1 MLALSTTLSMITP
14 ALALQEPSL
23 PSEGAS
29 VFVDDV
35 RVSAGDP
42 ATAKIHVTHD
52 GIGVQTGKIKLDIP
66 AATTGIKTADPLT
79 ASHDVMSV
87 KAGDTLKTTGV
98 GYLIWRSP
106 DEYFTET
113 DINLTVPNVSATTK
127 IGLEVEQISGRAQG
141 ANANTRIPLDK
152 VNAVSGSFIV
162 QYPVTV
168 KIADDSEKP
177 KGAAIKVKTTDY
189 NNNNKATFD
198 KDGQTET
205 DVYNGGK
212 GGTFYVDSGAGQ
224 QNAPVLEFAVPE
236 NYYAEVTVG
245 NTKKNTV
252 ATSNFTLSEITAN
265 TDVSVKLIAGKVPA
279 DTISTANITYK
290 YGTYDLGRDTKQFNK
305 KGTENAV
312 APKDFTAEGYT
323 VYQYKL
329 NDNAAANIG
338 AAGTV
343 DVDLTKDTNTVVFYY
358 KRNDNSTVL
367 PGPNGT
373 MPDADD
379 IIVKP
384 TDSNT
389 TLTPDGNGA
398 VTFPEG
404 GTGGTV
410 SDKNGNSMVVPGG
423 TKVDKNGDIHLPGTT
438 DVVKPGDPNPVP
450 VGWYQVTYMNGETK
464 LFTQLGKTGSDVNA
478 LDWPSSV
485 KKPAGKAFD
494 GWNTLNS
501 GAGDKYGVNDAI
513 SGAKTLYAQWT
524 EDYGQNKITITFY
537 PNLKENETADDVA
550 TQVIGNSVDT
560 TFVANLNP
568 SKTFTKE
575 GWTLAGWNTQKDG
588 AGSITYAVKGQIKRS
603 KDDGDLNLYAQW
615 IKTGDNSIT
624 VPGKDGIPG
633 NTDDATANGSA
644 TQKPERKDDGTINV
658 PNGGSVTEGD
668 KEYPMPNGGTLKP
681 NGDIIIK
688 QPDNNGSIVVKP
700 DGTTEVLKPNGD
712 KDDTKTAFTV
722 TYHSGEANVAD
733 KIVTAIGSAKVVSG
747 EALFSYTD
755 HKFAYWTKNTDDII
769 AVDTS
774 LTENTEL
781 TAHWYKVGNNG
792 EITVKPNPDEDKE
805 IVVKPGTDGKKPEP
819 GKDGTI
825 DIPGGGEIE
834 VKPAPDGGNGTIT
847 LPDGGKV
854 NPDGTIVV
862 PGGNGGNNETLD
874 PSKPNTW
881 PEGWFTVKY
890 LPNDSAATGT
900 MGEQLVKNS
909 GTIMSCAFTNTGKT
923 FVMWNTDV
931 KGTGTAYTTTA
942 PKNTI
947 TAPTDGTKSI
957 TLYAIWSIDNTNVP
971 DSDGSITVPGK
982 DGVLGGDP
990 CDDVTI
996 TPNGKGDKPSWKED
1010 KSGVIVPDGGSVKYP
1025 DGSAITPPN
1034 GSIVKPDGTIVLPD
1048 GKTIDPVD
1056 PAKPDDKPINKPIE
1070 GYVKITYLP
1079 NQYGS
1084 GTMPVQLV
1092 KKSESNTL
1100 RPVTFIA
1107 GAGKTFSGWNTD
1119 ANGHG
1124 TAYAANA
1131 TIQANTLTED
1141 LTLYAQWV
1149 DAGAANTAKV
1159 IFHANNGTD
1168 TKDEQE
1174 IGSASAEIMGQLK
1187 KNKFTLTNWTF
1198 KGWTTQQDGN
1208 GTFYKDEAV
1217 ITLVKDARQNLYAQW
1232 IKVDTDGTITVPGS
1246 DKKPDTKDDVIVKP
1260 NPNPGAGED
1269 GKPGVDKDGNIT
1281 IPGGGTVVTPDK
1293 EITLPGG
1300 GTLKQPDGTIVVP
1313 DKDGNGTITIDPTK
1327 PDVPEGMFTV
1337 TYKSGVAGQ
1346 KDIVVYARTAVKVAQ
1361 NTFTYEGHVFGYWTN
1376 ANSIKVKVGTDLTAT
1391 TVLTANWYEKNDKG
1405 EITIPGN
1412 PDGST
1417 VIKPDPT
1424 DPTNPDKQP
1433 KVDED
1438 GNVKVPEGGEVE
1450 KKPNGGTITLPEGGV
1465 VITPSGEI
1473 KVPDKNGNIVDPS
1486 NPGTLPTDYFQ
1497 IVYNANG
1504 GKGEME
1510 KQTGKTITVKA
1521 NSFTHDTLTFAGWN
1535 TKQNG
1540 SGKGY
1545 APNTAATVVDANAQT
1560 KTLTLYAI
1568 WVKKGDNGAITV
1580 PGKDGSIDPDTGK
1593 DNVTVKPNP
1602 DKPEEKPIQKPD
1614 GSIEIPGGGSGVIET
1629 PDKEPIV
1636 VPGGSVIKPDGTIEV
1651 PKPDGSD
1658 GKDNI
1663 DPSKPDQLP
1672 AGYFAVTYQSG
1683 KEPAEKDVMQI
1694 AKNGDKAL
1702 SGAIFTAPAGKE
1714 FVNWKVQDADQSYN
1728 ANESMNLTKN
1738 ITLVAKWHNQGSG
1751 TTTYSAVVKYYNGKD
1766 TTPIKDE
1773 FTSDSDPMQR
1783 TLKNVFASEETNGWK
1798 LLGYNG
1804 NDGKFYQP
1812 TQSVSLK
1819 NHDVL
1824 ELYAVWSKDGGN
1836 GTIVVPG
1843 PDGKPN
1849 TKDDITIKPNPDKL
1863 DEKPAVDGK
1872 GDVKVP
1878 DGGQITI
1885 PGKDNGEDTTVT
1897 VKPSATVKPDGTIVL
1912 PEGGTITVP
1921 GKDGKD
1927 TVITG
1932 PGNFNPDKITD
1943 PKFDP
1948 DNKPYKPGNGTV
1960 VLPGPDKKNGTD
1972 DDVIVTP
1979 TPPDKSVIDD
1989 KGQVTL
1995 PDGGKVNFP
2004 QQPAGNGAEVTVPNG
2019 TVITPDGVI
2028 KIPEGGTGSVTYP
2041 DGTKINPLP
2050 SGTEIKPDG
2059 SIKLPDG
2066 ENGGATIT
2074 KPDGST
2080 IVVPGGTEIDKDGNI
2095 TIPDGGNGSIKN
2107 PDGSEKDNIPGGAT
2121 IDKDGRYRYLVS
2133 LKSTTGVALKAPN
2146 GYETTIW
2153 VKKGV
2158 KDVVVA
2164 PVIDNYTLTGE
2175 SKFEV
2180 TGGQK
2185 VNDSYTITFTYK
2197 KSVAGGSIGGG
2208 GGGGGSVTS
2217 YVITASAGNGGT
2229 ISPNGN
2235 VSVVRGSDKVFT
2247 ITAKDGYRISNVIV
2261 DGESVGAVSTYTFRN
2276 VTTKHTIAASF
2287 IKVSEIPIIGPD
2299 DTGVDKWLRT
2309 DKHNSYI
2316 TGYGNGLFGPE
2327 NSVTRAQIAQ
2337 IFYRLLKDQNV
2348 TATVN
2353 FSDVK
2358 PDAWYA
2364 EAVNALGSLGIISGV
2379 GKGKF
2384 DPDRAITRAEF
2395 CAVAARFAKV
2405 NSSTDCPFDDVNTRD
2420 WYYQAVATAASY
2432 GWVTGVSDGS
2442 FHPNNVISRAQAAT
2456 IINRML
2462 GAAAD
2467 RDFVDS
2473 HVSNPYKDVSPSYWA
2488 YYQIIEA
2495 SIPHNHSYNAENV
2508 EIWNGLK

>member
-1 MLALSTTLSMITP
+1 MLALSTTLSMTTP

-23 PSEGAS
+23 PSGGAS

-42 ATAKIHVTHD
+42 ATAKIHVKHD
-52 GIGVQTGKIKLDIP
+52 NIGVQTGTIKFDIP
-66 AATTGIKTADPLT
+66 AATTGIANGTQLT
-79 ASHDVMSV
+79 ASHNSMTVSLAN
-87 KAGDTLKTTGV
+87 KLKTTGV
-98 GYLIWRSP
+98 GNLGWRSP
-106 DEYFTET
+106 TGYLTET

-127 IGLEVEQISGRAQG
+127 IGLEVTQISGRAQG
-141 ANANTRIPLDK
+141 ADSNTKISLDK

-177 KGAAIKVKTTDY
+177 NGAAIKVKTTNY
-189 NNNNKATFD
+189 NNNNKDTFD

-205 DVYNGGK
+205 DVYNGGN

-252 ATSNFTLSEITAN
+252 ATSSFTLSEITAN

-290 YGTYDLGRDTKQFNK
+290 YGKYDLGTDTKQFDK
-305 KGTENAV
+305 KGTANSV

-329 NDNAAANIG
+329 NENAEANID
-338 AAGTV
+338 ATGTV
-343 DVDLTKDTNTVVFYY
+343 NVDLTKDTNTVVFYY

-367 PGPNGT
+367 PGPDNT
-373 MPDADD
+373 MPGDDD

-389 TLTPDGNGA
+389 TLTPDGDGA
-398 VTFPEG
+398 VTFPES

-423 TKVDKNGDIHLPGTT
+423 TKVDKAGNIYLPGST
-438 DVVKPGDPNPVP
+438 DPVKPGEPNTVP
-450 VGWYQVTYMNGETK
+450 AGWYQVTYKYENTK
-464 LFTQLGKTGSDVNA
+464 LFIQLGKENKTVEA

-485 KKPAGKAFD
+485 EKPAGKAFD
-494 GWNTLNS
+494 GWNTMNS
-501 GAGDKYGVNDAI
+501 GVGGESFSVKDPI
-513 SGAKTLYAQWT
+513 SGPKTLYAQWT
-524 EDYGQNKITITFY
+524 EDYVNKLTITFY

-568 SKTFTKE
+568 NKTFTKD
-575 GWTLAGWNTQKDG
+575 GWTLAGWNEQQN
-588 AGSITYAVKGQIKRS
+588 GSGTTYKVNGQITRTLADS
-603 KDDGDLNLYAQW
+603 DLSLYAMW

-644 TQKPERKDDGTINV
+644 TQKPTRKDDGSIDV
-658 PNGGSVTEGD
+658 PNGGSVTTEGG

-688 QPDNNGSIVVKP
+688 QPDPDKNGSIVVKP
-700 DGTTEVLKPNGD
+700 DGSTEVLKPNGD
-712 KDDTKTAFTV
+712 KDDTKNAFKV
-722 TYHSGEANVAD
+722 TYKSGEAGKAD
-733 KIVTAIGSAKVVSG
+733 KIVPAVDSTKVVSG
-747 EALFSYTD
+747 DQLFTYD
-755 HKFAYWTKNTDDII
+755 GHKFAYWTKQNGAAVENVAVNTVLQ
-769 AVDTS
+769 AA
-774 LTENTEL
+774 TEL
-781 TAHWYKVGNNG
+781 TAHWYTVGDNG
-792 EITVKPNPDEDKE
+792 EIIVKPNPDENKE
-805 IVVKPGTDGKKPEP
+805 IVV
-819 GKDGTI
+819 
-825 DIPGGGEIE
+825 
-834 VKPAPDGGNGTIT
+834 
-847 LPDGGKV
+847 
-854 NPDGTIVV
+854 
-862 PGGNGGNNETLD
+862 
-874 PSKPNTW
+874 
-881 PEGWFTVKY
+881 
-890 LPNDSAATGT
+890 
-900 MGEQLVKNS
+900 
-909 GTIMSCAFTNTGKT
+909 
-923 FVMWNTDV
+923 
-931 KGTGTAYTTTA
+931 
-942 PKNTI
+942 
-947 TAPTDGTKSI
+947 
-957 TLYAIWSIDNTNVP
+957 
-971 DSDGSITVPGK
+971 
-982 DGVLGGDP
+982 
-990 CDDVTI
+990 
-996 TPNGKGDKPSWKED
+996 
-1010 KSGVIVPDGGSVKYP
+1010 
-1025 DGSAITPPN
+1025 
-1034 GSIVKPDGTIVLPD
+1034 
-1048 GKTIDPVD
+1048 
-1056 PAKPDDKPINKPIE
+1056 
-1070 GYVKITYLP
+1070 
-1079 NQYGS
+1079 
-1084 GTMPVQLV
+1084 
-1092 KKSESNTL
+1092 
-1100 RPVTFIA
+1100 
-1107 GAGKTFSGWNTD
+1107 
-1119 ANGHG
+1119 
-1124 TAYAANA
+1124 
-1131 TIQANTLTED
+1131 
-1141 LTLYAQWV
+1141 
-1149 DAGAANTAKV
+1149 
-1159 IFHANNGTD
+1159 
-1168 TKDEQE
+1168 
-1174 IGSASAEIMGQLK
+1174 
-1187 KNKFTLTNWTF
+1187 
-1198 KGWTTQQDGN
+1198 
-1208 GTFYKDEAV
+1208 
-1217 ITLVKDARQNLYAQW
+1217 
-1232 IKVDTDGTITVPGS
+1232 
-1246 DKKPDTKDDVIVKP
+1246 
-1260 NPNPGAGED
+1260 
-1269 GKPGVDKDGNIT
+1269 
-1281 IPGGGTVVTPDK
+1281 
-1293 EITLPGG
+1293 
-1300 GTLKQPDGTIVVP
+1300 
-1313 DKDGNGTITIDPTK
+1313 
-1327 PDVPEGMFTV
+1327 
-1337 TYKSGVAGQ
+1337 
-1346 KDIVVYARTAVKVAQ
+1346 
-1361 NTFTYEGHVFGYWTN
+1361 
-1376 ANSIKVKVGTDLTAT
+1376 
-1391 TVLTANWYEKNDKG
+1391 
-1405 EITIPGN
+1405 
-1412 PDGST
+1412 
-1417 VIKPDPT
+1417 KPDPT
-1424 DPTNPDKQP
+1424 DPTNPDKKP

-1438 GNVKVPEGGEVE
+1438 GNVVVPPGGEVE
-1450 KKPNGGTITLPEGGV
+1450 KKPDGGTITLPDGGV
-1465 VITPSGEI
+1465 VTPGGDI

-1486 NPGTLPTDYFQ
+1486 NPGTLPTGYFQ

-1521 NSFTHDTLTFAGWN
+1521 NGFKHDTLTFAGWN
-1535 TKQNG
+1535 TKKNG

-1545 APNTAATVVDANAQT
+1545 APNTEATAADADVDAKT

-1568 WVKKGDNGAITV
+1568 WVKKDDNGAITV

-1658 GKDNI
+1658 GKDTI

-1738 ITLVAKWHNQGSG
+1738 ITLVAKWRNQGSG

-1773 FTSDSDPMQR
+1773 FTSDSNPMQR
-1783 TLKNVFASEETNGWK
+1783 TLKNVFTSEETNGWK

-1812 TQSVSLK
+1812 IQSVSLK
-1819 NHDVL
+1819 NHDIL

-1849 TKDDITIKPNPDKL
+1849 TTDDITIKPNPDKP

-1897 VKPSATVKPDGTIVL
+1897 VKPSAIVKPDGTIEL

-1927 TVITG
+1927 DTVITG
-1932 PGNFNPDKITD
+1932 PGNFDPDKITD

-1948 DNKPYKPGNGTV
+1948 DKPYKPGNGTV
-1960 VLPGPDKKNGTD
+1960 VLPGPDKKNGTA

-1979 TPPDKSVIDD
+1979 KAPDNSVIDD

-2019 TVITPDGVI
+2019 TVITPDGII
-2028 KIPEGGTGSVTYP
+2028 KIPEGEKGSIKYP
-2041 DGTKINPLP
+2041 DGTKIDPLP
-2050 SGTEIKPDG
+2050 GGTEIKPDG

-2095 TIPDGGNGSIKN
+2095 TIPDNGSGTIKPK
-2107 PDGSEKDNIPGGAT
+2107 PDGSETDTVPGGAT

-2153 VKKGV
+2153 VAKGQ
-2158 KDVVVA
+2158 KDLVVA

-2185 VNDSYTITFTYK
+2185 VNGSYTITFTYK
-2197 KSVAGGSIGGG
+2197 SVAGGGSSGGG

-2276 VTTKHTIAASF
+2276 VTAKHTIAASF
-2287 IKVSEIPIIGPD
+2287 IKVAEIPGIGPG

-2309 DKHNSYI
+2309 DEHNSYI

-2405 NSSTDCPFDDVNTRD
+2405 NSSADCPFDDVNTRD

-2432 GWVTGVSDGS
+2432 GWVTGMSDGS

>member
-312 APKDFTAEGYT
+312 APKDFKTEGYT

-329 NDNAAANIG
+329 NENAVADIDAT
-338 AAGTV
+338 GTV
-343 DVDLTKDTNTVVFYY
+343 NVDLNKDTNTVVFYY

-367 PGPNGT
+367 PGPDNT
-373 MPDADD
+373 MPGDDD

-384 TDSNT
+384 A
-389 TLTPDGNGA
+389 DGNADALVPDTDGA
-398 VTFPEG
+398 VTFPTDG
-404 GTGGTV
+404 KGGTV
-410 SDKNGNSMVVPGG
+410 SDKKGNSMVVPGG

-513 SGAKTLYAQWT
+513 SGANTLYAQWT

-575 GWTLAGWNTQKDG
+575 GWTLAGWNEQKDG
-588 AGSITYAVKGQIKRS
+588 SGTTYKVNGQITRTLAAGGLS
-603 KDDGDLNLYAQW
+603 LYAMW
-615 IKTGDNSIT
+615 TKTGDNSIT

-644 TQKPERKDDGTINV
+644 TQKPERKDDGTIDV
-658 PNGGSVTEGD
+658 PNGGSVTEGG

-688 QPDNNGSIVVKP
+688 QPNNNGSIVVKP
-700 DGTTEVLKPNGD
+700 DGSTEVLKPGGD

-755 HKFAYWTKNTDDII
+755 HKFAYWTKNTNEIT
-769 AVDTS
+769 AVDTL

-792 EITVKPNPDEDKE
+792 EITVKPNPDKDKE
-805 IVVKPGTDGKKPEP
+805 TVVKPGTDGTGPDVDDKGDVIVPP
-819 GKDGTI
+819 
-825 DIPGGGEIE
+825 GGEIE
-834 VKPAPDGGNGTIT
+834 VKPVPGGGNGTIT

-854 NPDGTIVV
+854 NPDGNIEV
-862 PGGNGGNNETLD
+862 PDGNGGGNTKLD
-874 PSKPNTW
+874 PSNPASW

-890 LPNDSAATGT
+890 LPNDQAATGT

-923 FVMWNTDV
+923 FVMWNNDA

-957 TLYAIWSIDNTNVP
+957 TLYAIWSIDNTKVP

-982 DGVLGGDP
+982 DGVLGGNP

-996 TPNGKGDKPSWKED
+996 TPNGKGEKPSWKED

-1056 PAKPDDKPINKPIE
+1056 PAKPDNKPIDKPIE

-1092 KKSESNTL
+1092 KKSEPNTL

-1131 TIQANTLTED
+1131 TIQANTLTKD
-1141 LTLYAQWV
+1141 LELYAQWV
-1149 DAGAANTAKV
+1149 DAGAANTATV
-1159 IFHANNGTD
+1159 IFHANNGTND
-1168 TKDEQE
+1168 KTEQT
-1174 IGSASAEIMGQLK
+1174 IGSASADIKDMLK
-1187 KNKFTLTNWTF
+1187 ANTFTLTGWTF
-1198 KGWTTQQDGN
+1198 KGWTTQQDGS

-1217 ITLVKDARQNLYAQW
+1217 ITLVKNATQDLYAQW

-1246 DKKPDTKDDVIVKP
+1246 DKNPGTKDDVTVKP

-1269 GKPGVDKDGNIT
+1269 GKPGVDDKGNIK
-1281 IPGGGTVVTPDK
+1281 IPDGGTVVTPDK
-1293 EITLPGG
+1293 EITLPDG

-1313 DKDGNGTITIDPTK
+1313 DKDGNDTITIDPTK

-1376 ANSIKVKVGTDLTAT
+1376 ADSNKVKVGTDLTTT

-1417 VIKPDPT
+1417 VIKP

-1450 KKPNGGTITLPEGGV
+1450 KKPNGGTITLPDGGV

-1473 KVPDKNGNIVDPS
+1473 KVPNKDGELVEPVDPVK
-1486 NPGTLPTDYFQ
+1486 PDKLPEGYFQ
-1497 IVYNANG
+1497 IVYDANG

-1521 NSFTHDTLTFAGWN
+1521 NGFTHDTLTFAGWN

-1540 SGKGY
+1540 TGKGY
-1545 APNTAATVVDANAQT
+1545 ALNTPVTAADADAKT

-1568 WVKKGDNGAITV
+1568 WVKKGDNG
-1580 PGKDGSIDPDTGK
+1580 S
-1593 DNVTVKPNP
+1593 
-1602 DKPEEKPIQKPD
+1602 
-1614 GSIEIPGGGSGVIET
+1614 S
-1629 PDKEPIV
+1629 
-1636 VPGGSVIKPDGTIEV
+1636 
-1651 PKPDGSD
+1651 
-1658 GKDNI
+1658 
-1663 DPSKPDQLP
+1663 
-1672 AGYFAVTYQSG
+1672 
-1683 KEPAEKDVMQI
+1683 
-1694 AKNGDKAL
+1694 
-1702 SGAIFTAPAGKE
+1702 
-1714 FVNWKVQDADQSYN
+1714 
-1728 ANESMNLTKN
+1728 
-1738 ITLVAKWHNQGSG
+1738 
-1751 TTTYSAVVKYYNGKD
+1751 
-1766 TTPIKDE
+1766 
-1773 FTSDSDPMQR
+1773 
-1783 TLKNVFASEETNGWK
+1783 
-1798 LLGYNG
+1798 
-1804 NDGKFYQP
+1804 
-1812 TQSVSLK
+1812 
-1819 NHDVL
+1819 
-1824 ELYAVWSKDGGN
+1824 
-1836 GTIVVPG
+1836 
-1843 PDGKPN
+1843 
-1849 TKDDITIKPNPDKL
+1849 
-1863 DEKPAVDGK
+1863 
-1872 GDVKVP
+1872 
-1878 DGGQITI
+1878 
-1885 PGKDNGEDTTVT
+1885 
-1897 VKPSATVKPDGTIVL
+1897 
-1912 PEGGTITVP
+1912 
-1921 GKDGKD
+1921 
-1927 TVITG
+1927 
-1932 PGNFNPDKITD
+1932 
-1943 PKFDP
+1943 
-1948 DNKPYKPGNGTV
+1948 
-1960 VLPGPDKKNGTD
+1960 
-1972 DDVIVTP
+1972 
-1979 TPPDKSVIDD
+1979 
-1989 KGQVTL
+1989 
-1995 PDGGKVNFP
+1995 
-2004 QQPAGNGAEVTVPNG
+2004 
-2019 TVITPDGVI
+2019 
-2028 KIPEGGTGSVTYP
+2028 
-2041 DGTKINPLP
+2041 
-2050 SGTEIKPDG
+2050 
-2059 SIKLPDG
+2059 
-2066 ENGGATIT
+2066 
-2074 KPDGST
+2074 
-2080 IVVPGGTEIDKDGNI
+2080 
-2095 TIPDGGNGSIKN
+2095 
-2107 PDGSEKDNIPGGAT
+2107 
-2121 IDKDGRYRYLVS
+2121 
-2133 LKSTTGVALKAPN
+2133 
-2146 GYETTIW
+2146 
-2153 VKKGV
+2153 
-2158 KDVVVA
+2158 
-2164 PVIDNYTLTGE
+2164 
-2175 SKFEV
+2175 
-2180 TGGQK
+2180 
-2185 VNDSYTITFTYK
+2185 
-2197 KSVAGGSIGGG
+2197 GGG

-2287 IKVSEIPIIGPD
+2287 IKVSEIPGIGPG

-2309 DKHNSYI
+2309 DEHNSYI

>member
-1 MLALSTTLSMITP
+1 MHTGTGLY
-14 ALALQEPSL
+14 SL
-23 PSEGAS
+23 YS
-29 VFVDDV
+29 
-35 RVSAGDP
+35 
-42 ATAKIHVTHD
+42 
-52 GIGVQTGKIKLDIP
+52 
-66 AATTGIKTADPLT
+66 IKTAE
-79 ASHDVMSV
+79 VNV
-87 KAGDTLKTTGV
+87 QLK
-98 GYLIWRSP
+98 
-106 DEYFTET
+106 
-113 DINLTVPNVSATTK
+113 VPKVTATTPINITPEK
-127 IGLEVEQISGRAQG
+127 ISANDGTSPKNKTIS
-141 ANANTRIPLDK
+141 NDK
-152 VNAVSGSFIV
+152 VAVTTGSFIV

-168 KIADDSEKP
+168 NLDPDSRNVD
-177 KGAAIKVKTTDY
+177 GASIKVNTTDY
-189 NNNNKATFD
+189 NGKATFD
-198 KDGQTET
+198 KNGLTQT
-205 DVYNGGK
+205 DVSNGGI
-212 GGTFYVDSGAGQ
+212 FYVDSGAGQ
-224 QNAPVLEFAVPE
+224 QNAPVLNFTIPKD
-236 NYYAEVTVG
+236 YYAEVTVNG
-245 NTKKNTV
+245 VAKNTV
-252 ATSNFTLSEITAN
+252 GTAAFTLSEITATTN
-265 TDVSVKLIAGKVPA
+265 VSVKLIKGSIPS
-279 DTISTANITYK
+279 DTISTANITYQYGK
-290 YGTYDLGRDTKQFNK
+290 YAL
-305 KGTENAV
+305 GTETKKFDKDGNEKSV
-312 APKDFTAEGYT
+312 APKDFTEDGYT

-329 NDNAAANIG
+329 NDGAETAIDANG
-338 AAGTV
+338 KV
-343 DVDLTKDTNTVVFYY
+343 YVNLTQDTNKVVFLY

-379 IIVKP
+379 VIVKP

-389 TLTPDGNGA
+389 TLTPDGSGA

-438 DVVKPGDPNPVP
+438 DVVKPGDPNSVP
-450 VGWYQVTYMNGETK
+450 AGWYQVTYKYENTK
-464 LFTQLGKTGSDVNA
+464 LFIQLGKENKTVEA

-485 KKPAGKAFD
+485 EKPAGKAFD
-494 GWNTLNS
+494 GWNTMNS
-501 GAGDKYGVNDAI
+501 GVGGERFSVKDTI
-513 SGAKTLYAQWT
+513 SGPKTLYAQWT
-524 EDYGQNKITITFY
+524 EDYGSNKLTITFY
-537 PNLKENETADDVA
+537 PNLKEKETADDVA

-568 SKTFTKE
+568 NKTFTKD
-575 GWTLAGWNTQKDG
+575 GWTLAGWNEQQN
-588 AGSITYAVKGQIKRS
+588 GSGTTYKVNGQITRTLA
-603 KDDGDLNLYAQW
+603 DRDLSLYAMW

-644 TQKPERKDDGTINV
+644 TQKPTRKDDGSIDV
-658 PNGGSVTEGD
+658 PNGGSVTTEGG

-722 TYHSGEANVAD
+722 TYHSGKANVAD

-747 EALFSYTD
+747 EDLFSYKD
-755 HKFAYWTKNTDDII
+755 HTFAYWTN
-769 AVDTS
+769 A
-774 LTENTEL
+774 
-781 TAHWYKVGNNG
+781 
-792 EITVKPNPDEDKE
+792 
-805 IVVKPGTDGKKPEP
+805 
-819 GKDGTI
+819 
-825 DIPGGGEIE
+825 
-834 VKPAPDGGNGTIT
+834 
-847 LPDGGKV
+847 
-854 NPDGTIVV
+854 
-862 PGGNGGNNETLD
+862 
-874 PSKPNTW
+874 
-881 PEGWFTVKY
+881 
-890 LPNDSAATGT
+890 
-900 MGEQLVKNS
+900 
-909 GTIMSCAFTNTGKT
+909 
-923 FVMWNTDV
+923 
-931 KGTGTAYTTTA
+931 
-942 PKNTI
+942 
-947 TAPTDGTKSI
+947 
-957 TLYAIWSIDNTNVP
+957 
-971 DSDGSITVPGK
+971 DSD
-982 DGVLGGDP
+982 
-990 CDDVTI
+990 
-996 TPNGKGDKPSWKED
+996 
-1010 KSGVIVPDGGSVKYP
+1010 
-1025 DGSAITPPN
+1025 
-1034 GSIVKPDGTIVLPD
+1034 
-1048 GKTIDPVD
+1048 
-1056 PAKPDDKPINKPIE
+1056 
-1070 GYVKITYLP
+1070 
-1079 NQYGS
+1079 
-1084 GTMPVQLV
+1084 
-1092 KKSESNTL
+1092 
-1100 RPVTFIA
+1100 R
-1107 GAGKTFSGWNTD
+1107 
-1119 ANGHG
+1119 
-1124 TAYAANA
+1124 
-1131 TIQANTLTED
+1131 
-1141 LTLYAQWV
+1141 
-1149 DAGAANTAKV
+1149 
-1159 IFHANNGTD
+1159 
-1168 TKDEQE
+1168 
-1174 IGSASAEIMGQLK
+1174 
-1187 KNKFTLTNWTF
+1187 
-1198 KGWTTQQDGN
+1198 
-1208 GTFYKDEAV
+1208 
-1217 ITLVKDARQNLYAQW
+1217 
-1232 IKVDTDGTITVPGS
+1232 
-1246 DKKPDTKDDVIVKP
+1246 
-1260 NPNPGAGED
+1260 
-1269 GKPGVDKDGNIT
+1269 
-1281 IPGGGTVVTPDK
+1281 
-1293 EITLPGG
+1293 
-1300 GTLKQPDGTIVVP
+1300 
-1313 DKDGNGTITIDPTK
+1313 
-1327 PDVPEGMFTV
+1327 
-1337 TYKSGVAGQ
+1337 
-1346 KDIVVYARTAVKVAQ
+1346 
-1361 NTFTYEGHVFGYWTN
+1361 
-1376 ANSIKVKVGTDLTAT
+1376 VKVGTDLTAT

-1473 KVPDKNGNIVDPS
+1473 KVPNKDGETVDPS
-1486 NPGTLPTDYFQ
+1486 NPGNLPAGYFQ

-1521 NSFTHDTLTFAGWN
+1521 NGFTHDTLTFAGWN
-1535 TKQNG
+1535 AEKNG

-1545 APNTAATVVDANAQT
+1545 APETAVTADEANAQT

-1658 GKDNI
+1658 GKDTI
-1663 DPSKPDQLP
+1663 DPSNPDQQLP
-1672 AGYFAVTYQSG
+1672 DGYFIVIYKSG
-1683 KEPAEKDVMQI
+1683 KDADANAEADFKQI

-1728 ANESMNLTKN
+1728 ANEPMNLTKN
-1738 ITLVAKWHNQGSG
+1738 ITLVAKWRNQGSG

-1783 TLKNVFASEETNGWK
+1783 TLKNAFASEEKNGWK

-1824 ELYAVWSKDGGN
+1824 ELYAVWSKDDGN

-1843 PDGKPN
+1843 PDGKPG
-1849 TKDDITIKPNPDKL
+1849 TTDDITIKPNPDKP

-1927 TVITG
+1927 DTVITG

-1948 DNKPYKPGNGTV
+1948 DKPYKPGNGTV

-1979 TPPDKSVIDD
+1979 TAPDKSEIDD

-2004 QQPAGNGAEVTVPNG
+2004 KPPAGNGAEVTVPNG

-2050 SGTEIKPDG
+2050 GGTEIKPDG

-2066 ENGGATIT
+2066 ENGGTTIT

-2095 TIPDGGNGSIKN
+2095 TIPDNGSGTIKPK
-2107 PDGSEKDNIPGGAT
+2107 PDGSETDTVPGGAT

-2153 VKKGV
+2153 VAKGQ
-2158 KDVVVA
+2158 KDLVVA

-2197 KSVAGGSIGGG
+2197 SVAGGGSSG

-2287 IKVSEIPIIGPD
+2287 IKVSEIPGIGPG

-2309 DKHNSYI
+2309 DEHNSYI

>member
-1 MLALSTTLSMITP
+1 MKSTITGAMTFPTAPVYKTLMTSGQGTIP
-14 ALALQEPSL
+14 VVQGQGSQISL
-23 PSEGAS
+23 
-29 VFVDDV
+29 
-35 RVSAGDP
+35 
-42 ATAKIHVTHD
+42 
-52 GIGVQTGKIKLDIP
+52 
-66 AATTGIKTADPLT
+66 
-79 ASHDVMSV
+79 
-87 KAGDTLKTTGV
+87 TLK
-98 GYLIWRSP
+98 
-106 DEYFTET
+106 
-113 DINLTVPNVSATTK
+113 VPAVSATTK
-127 IGLEVEQISGRAQG
+127 IGFTPGKFSAKDKDGSTHTDISPIDCV
-141 ANANTRIPLDK
+141 T
-152 VNAVSGSFIV
+152 GSYIV
-162 QYPVTV
+162 QYLVTV
-168 KIADDSEKP
+168 ELDPNSRNVD
-177 KGAAIKVKTTDY
+177 GASIKVNTTAY
-189 NNNNKATFD
+189 NGKDTFD
-198 KDGQTET
+198 KNGLTQT
-205 DVYNGGK
+205 DVSN

-224 QNAPVLEFAVPE
+224 QNAPVLNFTIPKD
-236 NYYAEVTVG
+236 YYAEVTVNG
-245 NTKKNTV
+245 VATNTV
-252 ATSNFTLSEITAN
+252 GTAAFTLSEITAD
-265 TDVSVKLIAGKVPA
+265 TTVSVKLIKGSIPS
-279 DTISTANITYK
+279 DTISTANITYQYGK
-290 YGTYDLGRDTKQFNK
+290 YVL
-305 KGTENAV
+305 GTETKKFDKDGTEKSV
-312 APKDFTAEGYT
+312 APKDFTADGYT

-329 NDNAAANIG
+329 NDSAETAINANG
-338 AAGTV
+338 KV
-343 DVDLTKDTNTVVFYY
+343 DVDLTKGTNNVVFLY

-389 TLTPDGNGA
+389 TLTPAEDGS
-398 VTFPEG
+398 VTFPTDG
-404 GTGGTV
+404 KGGTV
-410 SDKNGNSMVVPGG
+410 SDKKGNSMVVPGG
-423 TKVDKNGDIHLPGTT
+423 TKVDKNGDIHLPGSTNT
-438 DVVKPGDPNPVP
+438 VKPGQPDTVP
-450 VGWYQVTYMNGETK
+450 ADWYQVTYMNGETK
-464 LFTQLGKTGSDVNA
+464 LFTQLGKTGSNVNA

-494 GWNTLNS
+494 GWNTMNS
-501 GAGDKYGVNDAI
+501 GAGNKVGVNDAI
-513 SGAKTLYAQWT
+513 SGANTLYAQWT
-524 EDYGQNKITITFY
+524 EDYGSNKITITFY

-568 SKTFTKE
+568 SKTFTKD
-575 GWTLAGWNTQKDG
+575 GWTLVGWNEQKDG
-588 AGSITYAVKGQIKRS
+588 SGITYKVNGQITRTLAAGNLS
-603 KDDGDLNLYAQW
+603 LYAMW
-615 IKTGDNSIT
+615 TKTGDNSIT

-644 TQKPERKDDGTINV
+644 TQKPERKDDGTIDV
-658 PNGGSVTEGD
+658 PNGGSVTEGG

-781 TAHWYKVGNNG
+781 TAHWYTVGDNG
-792 EITVKPNPDEDKE
+792 EIIVKPNPDENKE
-805 IVVKPGTDGKKPEP
+805 IVVKPGTDGNGPDVDDKGDVIVPP
-819 GKDGTI
+819 
-825 DIPGGGEIE
+825 GGEIE
-834 VKPAPDGGNGTIT
+834 VKPAPGGGNGTIT

-854 NPDGTIVV
+854 NPDGKIEV
-862 PGGNGGNNETLD
+862 PDGNGGGNTKLD
-874 PSKPNTW
+874 PSNPASW
-881 PEGWFTVKY
+881 PAGWFTVKY
-890 LPNDSAATGT
+890 LANDKDAQGT
-900 MGEQLVKNS
+900 MGEQLVKDT

-957 TLYAIWSIDNTNVP
+957 TLYAIWSIDNTKVP

-996 TPNGKGDKPSWKED
+996 TPNGKGEKPSWKDD

-1056 PAKPDDKPINKPIE
+1056 PTKPDDKPINKPIE

-1198 KGWTTQQDGN
+1198 KGWTTQQDGS

-1217 ITLVKDARQNLYAQW
+1217 ITLVKDATQDLYAQW

-1246 DKKPDTKDDVIVKP
+1246 DKNPGTKDDVTVKP

-1269 GKPGVDKDGNIT
+1269 GKPGVDDKGNIK
-1281 IPGGGTVVTPDK
+1281 IPDGGTVVTPDK

-1313 DKDGNGTITIDPTK
+1313 DKGGNGTITIDPTK
-1327 PDVPEGMFTV
+1327 PNVPEGMFTV
-1337 TYKSGVAGQ
+1337 TYKSGAAGQ
-1346 KDIVVYARTAVKVAQ
+1346 KESVVYALTGETVKVAQ

-1376 ANSIKVKVGTDLTAT
+1376 ADSNKVKVGTDLTAT

-1521 NSFTHDTLTFAGWN
+1521 NGFTHDTLSFAGWN

-1545 APNTAATVVDANAQT
+1545 APNTAVTAAEADANT

-1593 DNVTVKPNP
+1593 DNVTVRPNP

-1658 GKDNI
+1658 GKDTI

-1714 FVNWKVQDADQSYN
+1714 FVNWKVQGADQSYN
-1728 ANESMNLTKN
+1728 ANEPMNLTKN
-1738 ITLVAKWHNQGSG
+1738 ITLVAKWRNQGSG
-1751 TTTYSAVVKYYNGKD
+1751 TTTYSAVVKYYNGKN

-1773 FTSDSDPMQR
+1773 FTSDSNPMQR
-1783 TLKNVFASEETNGWK
+1783 SLKNVFASEEKNGWK
-1798 LLGYNG
+1798 LLGYND
-1804 NDGKFYQP
+1804 NDGKFYGP
-1812 TQSVSLK
+1812 TQSVSLE
-1819 NHDVL
+1819 NHEILD
-1824 ELYAVWSKDGGN
+1824 LYAVWSKDDGN

-1885 PGKDNGEDTTVT
+1885 PGKDNGEDTIVT

-1927 TVITG
+1927 DTVITG
-1932 PGNFNPDKITD
+1932 PGNFDPDKITD

-1948 DNKPYKPGNGTV
+1948 DKPYKPGNGTV

-1979 TPPDKSVIDD
+1979 KAPDKSEIDD

-2004 QQPAGNGAEVTVPNG
+2004 KPPAGNGAEVTVPNG

-2050 SGTEIKPDG
+2050 GGTEIKPDG

-2066 ENGGATIT
+2066 ENGGTTIT

-2095 TIPDGGNGSIKN
+2095 TIPDNGSGTIKPK
-2107 PDGSEKDNIPGGAT
+2107 PDGSETDTVPGGAT

-2153 VKKGV
+2153 LKKGET
-2158 KDVVVA
+2158 DVVEA
-2164 PVIDNYTLTGE
+2164 PVIDNYTLSGE
-2175 SKFEV
+2175 SRFEV

-2185 VNDSYTITFTYK
+2185 VNGSYTITFTYK
-2197 KSVAGGSIGGG
+2197 SVAGGGSSGGG

-2276 VTTKHTIAASF
+2276 VTAKHTIAASF
-2287 IKVSEIPIIGPD
+2287 IKVAEIPGIGPG

-2309 DKHNSYI
+2309 DEHNSYI

-2432 GWVTGVSDGS
+2432 GWVTGMSDGS

>member
-1 MLALSTTLSMITP
+1 MKRRRIVSWMLALSTTLSMITP
-14 ALALQEPSL
+14 ALALQGPTL
-23 PSEGAS
+23 PQKGAS

-35 RVSAGDP
+35 RVSAGDS
-42 ATAKIHVTHD
+42 ATAKIHVKHD

-66 AATTGIKTADPLT
+66 AATTNITTADQLI
-79 ASHDVMSV
+79 ASHDNMSV

-106 DEYFTET
+106 DKYFTET
-113 DINLTVPNVSATTK
+113 DINLTVPHVSATTK

-168 KIADDSEKP
+168 KIADDSAKVND
-177 KGAAIKVKTTDY
+177 ASIKVNTTAYGDK
-189 NNNNKATFD
+189 NTFD
-198 KDGQTET
+198 KNSKKQT
-205 DVYNGGK
+205 DVSNGGI
-212 GGTFYVDSGAGQ
+212 FYVDSGAGQ
-224 QNAPVLEFAVPE
+224 QNAPVLNFTVPE
-236 NYYAEVTVG
+236 DYYAEVTVNG
-245 NTKKNTV
+245 KTDTV
-252 ATSNFTLSEITAN
+252 ATAALTLSAITAN
-265 TDVSVKLIAGKVPA
+265 TTVSVKLIKGKVPSSS
-279 DTISTANITYK
+279 ISTANVTYM
-290 YGTYDLGRDTKQFNK
+290 YGTNQLGTDK
-305 KGTENAV
+305 KEFDKDGTEKSV
-312 APKDFTAEGYT
+312 TPKDFSAEGYS
-323 VYQYKL
+323 VYAYKL
-329 NDNAAANIG
+329 NDGDEQNITADGSVQVELKNA
-338 AAGTV
+338 
-343 DVDLTKDTNTVVFYY
+343 TNKVVFLY

-389 TLTPDGNGA
+389 TLTPDDDGA
-398 VTFPEG
+398 VKFPEN

-423 TKVDKNGDIHLPGTT
+423 TKVDKNGDIHLPGST
-438 DVVKPGDPNPVP
+438 DTVKPGQPGTVP
-450 VGWYQVTYMNGETK
+450 ADWYQVTYKNGETK

-501 GAGDKYGVNDAI
+501 GAGDKYGVDDAI
-513 SGAKTLYAQWT
+513 SGANTLYAQWT
-524 EDYGQNKITITFY
+524 EDYGSNKLTITFY

-568 SKTFTKE
+568 SKTFTKD
-575 GWTLAGWNTQKDG
+575 GWTLVGWNEQQN
-588 AGSITYAVKGQIKRS
+588 GSGTTYKVNGQITRTLAAGNL
-603 KDDGDLNLYAQW
+603 DLYAMW
-615 IKTGDNSIT
+615 TKTGDNSIT

-644 TQKPERKDDGTINV
+644 TQQPTRKDDGTIDV
-658 PNGGSVTEGD
+658 PNGGSVTEGG

-700 DGTTEVLKPNGD
+700 DGSTEVLKPDGG

-747 EALFSYTD
+747 EDLFSYKD
-755 HKFAYWTKNTDDII
+755 HTFAYWTN
-769 AVDTS
+769 A
-774 LTENTEL
+774 
-781 TAHWYKVGNNG
+781 
-792 EITVKPNPDEDKE
+792 
-805 IVVKPGTDGKKPEP
+805 
-819 GKDGTI
+819 
-825 DIPGGGEIE
+825 
-834 VKPAPDGGNGTIT
+834 
-847 LPDGGKV
+847 
-854 NPDGTIVV
+854 
-862 PGGNGGNNETLD
+862 
-874 PSKPNTW
+874 
-881 PEGWFTVKY
+881 
-890 LPNDSAATGT
+890 
-900 MGEQLVKNS
+900 
-909 GTIMSCAFTNTGKT
+909 
-923 FVMWNTDV
+923 
-931 KGTGTAYTTTA
+931 
-942 PKNTI
+942 
-947 TAPTDGTKSI
+947 
-957 TLYAIWSIDNTNVP
+957 
-971 DSDGSITVPGK
+971 DSD
-982 DGVLGGDP
+982 
-990 CDDVTI
+990 
-996 TPNGKGDKPSWKED
+996 
-1010 KSGVIVPDGGSVKYP
+1010 
-1025 DGSAITPPN
+1025 
-1034 GSIVKPDGTIVLPD
+1034 
-1048 GKTIDPVD
+1048 
-1056 PAKPDDKPINKPIE
+1056 
-1070 GYVKITYLP
+1070 
-1079 NQYGS
+1079 
-1084 GTMPVQLV
+1084 
-1092 KKSESNTL
+1092 
-1100 RPVTFIA
+1100 R
-1107 GAGKTFSGWNTD
+1107 
-1119 ANGHG
+1119 
-1124 TAYAANA
+1124 
-1131 TIQANTLTED
+1131 
-1141 LTLYAQWV
+1141 
-1149 DAGAANTAKV
+1149 
-1159 IFHANNGTD
+1159 
-1168 TKDEQE
+1168 
-1174 IGSASAEIMGQLK
+1174 
-1187 KNKFTLTNWTF
+1187 
-1198 KGWTTQQDGN
+1198 
-1208 GTFYKDEAV
+1208 
-1217 ITLVKDARQNLYAQW
+1217 
-1232 IKVDTDGTITVPGS
+1232 
-1246 DKKPDTKDDVIVKP
+1246 
-1260 NPNPGAGED
+1260 
-1269 GKPGVDKDGNIT
+1269 
-1281 IPGGGTVVTPDK
+1281 
-1293 EITLPGG
+1293 
-1300 GTLKQPDGTIVVP
+1300 
-1313 DKDGNGTITIDPTK
+1313 
-1327 PDVPEGMFTV
+1327 
-1337 TYKSGVAGQ
+1337 
-1346 KDIVVYARTAVKVAQ
+1346 
-1361 NTFTYEGHVFGYWTN
+1361 
-1376 ANSIKVKVGTDLTAT
+1376 VKVGTDLTAT

-1473 KVPDKNGNIVDPS
+1473 KVPNKDGETVDPS
-1486 NPGTLPTDYFQ
+1486 NPGNLPAGYFQ

-1521 NSFTHDTLTFAGWN
+1521 NGFTHDTLTFAGWN
-1535 TKQNG
+1535 AEKNG

-1545 APNTAATVVDANAQT
+1545 APKTAVTADEANAQT

-1728 ANESMNLTKN
+1728 ANEPMNLTKN
-1738 ITLVAKWHNQGSG
+1738 ITLVAKWRNQGSG
-1751 TTTYSAVVKYYNGKD
+1751 TTTYSAVVKYYNGKN

-1783 TLKNVFASEETNGWK
+1783 TLKNVFTSEETNGWK

-1812 TQSVSLK
+1812 TQSVSMK

-1824 ELYAVWSKDGGN
+1824 ELYAVWSKDDGN

-1849 TKDDITIKPNPDKL
+1849 TKDDITIKPNPEKP

-1927 TVITG
+1927 DTVITG

-1948 DNKPYKPGNGTV
+1948 DKPYKPGNGTV

-1979 TPPDKSVIDD
+1979 TSPDKSEIDD

-2050 SGTEIKPDG
+2050 GGTEIKPDG

-2066 ENGGATIT
+2066 VGGTTTIT

-2153 VKKGV
+2153 VAKGV
-2158 KDVVVA
+2158 TDVVAA
-2164 PVIDNYTLTGE
+2164 PVIDNYTLSGE
-2175 SKFEV
+2175 SRFEV

-2185 VNDSYTITFTYK
+2185 VNDSYTITFTY

-2276 VTTKHTIAASF
+2276 VTAKHTIAASF
-2287 IKVSEIPIIGPD
+2287 IKVAEIPVIGPG

-2309 DKHNSYI
+2309 DEHNSYI

>member
-1 MLALSTTLSMITP
+1 MLALSTTLSMTTP
-14 ALALQEPSL
+14 ALALQEPGL
-23 PSEGAS
+23 PSGGAS

-52 GIGVQTGKIKLDIP
+52 NIGVQTGTIKLDIP
-66 AATTGIKTADPLT
+66 AATTGIANGSQLT
-79 ASHDVMSV
+79 ASHDSMTVSLAN
-87 KAGDTLKTTGV
+87 KLKTTGV
-98 GYLIWRSP
+98 GNLGWRSP
-106 DEYFTET
+106 TGYLTET

-127 IGLEVEQISGRAQG
+127 IGLEVTQISGRAQG
-141 ANANTRIPLDK
+141 ADSNTKISLDK
-152 VNAVSGSFIV
+152 VKAVSGSFIV

-177 KGAAIKVKTTDY
+177 KGTAIKVKTTDY
-189 NNNNKATFD
+189 NNNKKFTFD
-198 KDGQTET
+198 KDGQILT

-252 ATSNFTLSEITAN
+252 ATSSFTLSEITAN
-265 TDVSVKLIAGKVPA
+265 TEVSVKLIAGKVPA

-290 YGTYDLGRDTKQFNK
+290 YGTYDLGTDTKQFDK
-305 KGTENAV
+305 KGTANSV
-312 APKDFTAEGYT
+312 APKDFTTDGYT
-323 VYQYKL
+323 VYAYKL
-329 NDNAAANIG
+329 NDGNQTDINAAG
-338 AAGTV
+338 KV
-343 DVDLTKDTNTVVFYY
+343 DVDLTKDTNNVVFLY

-404 GTGGTV
+404 GAGGTV

-423 TKVDKNGDIHLPGTT
+423 TKVDKEGNITLPGSTNP
-438 DVVKPGDPNPVP
+438 VKPSEPGNVP
-450 VGWYQVTYMNGETK
+450 DGWYKVTYKNGETI
-464 LFTQLGKTGSDVNA
+464 LFVQLGKNNSNVNA

-485 KKPAGKAFD
+485 EKPAGKAFD
-494 GWNTLNS
+494 GWNDMN
-501 GAGDKYGVNDAI
+501 AGTGEKVGVKDPI
-513 SGAKTLYAQWT
+513 SGPKTLYAQWKD
-524 EDYGQNKITITFY
+524 DYGQNKITITFY
-537 PNLKENETADDVA
+537 PNLKKNETAGDVA

-560 TFVANLNP
+560 TFVADLNP

-575 GWTLAGWNTQKDG
+575 GWTLVGWNEQQN
-588 AGSITYAVKGQIKRS
+588 GSGTTYKVNGQITRTLAA
-603 KDDGDLNLYAQW
+603 GDLNLYAMW
-615 IKTGDNSIT
+615 TKTGDNSIT

-644 TQKPERKDDGTINV
+644 TQQPTRKDDGTIDV
-658 PNGGSVTEGD
+658 PNGGSVTEGG

-700 DGTTEVLKPNGD
+700 DGTTEVLKPNGE
-712 KDDTKTAFTV
+712 KDDTKNAFKV
-722 TYHSGEANVAD
+722 TYKSGAAGMAD
-733 KIVTAIGSAKVVSG
+733 KIVPAVGSTKVVSG
-747 EALFSYTD
+747 DQLFAYAG
-755 HKFAYWTKNTDDII
+755 HKFAYWTKQNGAAVENVAVNTVLKAD
-769 AVDTS
+769 
-774 LTENTEL
+774 TEL
-781 TAHWYKVGNNG
+781 TAHWYTVGDNG
-792 EITVKPNPDEDKE
+792 EIIVKPNPDGDKE
-805 IVVKPGTDGKKPEP
+805 IVVKPDPTNPDKKPKVDE
-819 GKDGTI
+819 DGNVVVP
-825 DIPGGGEIE
+825 PGGE
-834 VKPAPDGGNGTIT
+834 VEKKPDGGTIT
-847 LPDGGKV
+847 LPDGG
-854 NPDGTIVV
+854 
-862 PGGNGGNNETLD
+862 
-874 PSKPNTW
+874 
-881 PEGWFTVKY
+881 
-890 LPNDSAATGT
+890 
-900 MGEQLVKNS
+900 
-909 GTIMSCAFTNTGKT
+909 
-923 FVMWNTDV
+923 
-931 KGTGTAYTTTA
+931 
-942 PKNTI
+942 
-947 TAPTDGTKSI
+947 
-957 TLYAIWSIDNTNVP
+957 
-971 DSDGSITVPGK
+971 
-982 DGVLGGDP
+982 
-990 CDDVTI
+990 
-996 TPNGKGDKPSWKED
+996 
-1010 KSGVIVPDGGSVKYP
+1010 
-1025 DGSAITPPN
+1025 
-1034 GSIVKPDGTIVLPD
+1034 
-1048 GKTIDPVD
+1048 
-1056 PAKPDDKPINKPIE
+1056 
-1070 GYVKITYLP
+1070 
-1079 NQYGS
+1079 
-1084 GTMPVQLV
+1084 
-1092 KKSESNTL
+1092 
-1100 RPVTFIA
+1100 
-1107 GAGKTFSGWNTD
+1107 
-1119 ANGHG
+1119 
-1124 TAYAANA
+1124 
-1131 TIQANTLTED
+1131 
-1141 LTLYAQWV
+1141 
-1149 DAGAANTAKV
+1149 
-1159 IFHANNGTD
+1159 
-1168 TKDEQE
+1168 
-1174 IGSASAEIMGQLK
+1174 
-1187 KNKFTLTNWTF
+1187 
-1198 KGWTTQQDGN
+1198 
-1208 GTFYKDEAV
+1208 
-1217 ITLVKDARQNLYAQW
+1217 
-1232 IKVDTDGTITVPGS
+1232 
-1246 DKKPDTKDDVIVKP
+1246 
-1260 NPNPGAGED
+1260 
-1269 GKPGVDKDGNIT
+1269 
-1281 IPGGGTVVTPDK
+1281 VVTP
-1293 EITLPGG
+1293 GG
-1300 GTLKQPDGTIVVP
+1300 D
-1313 DKDGNGTITIDPTK
+1313 
-1327 PDVPEGMFTV
+1327 
-1337 TYKSGVAGQ
+1337 
-1346 KDIVVYARTAVKVAQ
+1346 
-1361 NTFTYEGHVFGYWTN
+1361 
-1376 ANSIKVKVGTDLTAT
+1376 
-1391 TVLTANWYEKNDKG
+1391 
-1405 EITIPGN
+1405 
-1412 PDGST
+1412 
-1417 VIKPDPT
+1417 
-1424 DPTNPDKQP
+1424 
-1433 KVDED
+1433 
-1438 GNVKVPEGGEVE
+1438 
-1450 KKPNGGTITLPEGGV
+1450 
-1465 VITPSGEI
+1465 I
-1473 KVPDKNGNIVDPS
+1473 KVPDKNGNIVDPADPS
-1486 NPGTLPTDYFQ
+1486 TLPAGYFQ

-1521 NSFTHDTLTFAGWN
+1521 NGFKHDTLTFAGWN
-1535 TKQNG
+1535 TKKNG

-1545 APNTAATVVDANAQT
+1545 APNTKATAADADVDAKT
-1560 KTLTLYAI
+1560 KTLTLHAI
-1568 WVKKGDNGAITV
+1568 WVKKDDNGAITV

-1658 GKDNI
+1658 GKDTI

-1683 KEPAEKDVMQI
+1683 KEPAEKDFKQI

-1728 ANESMNLTKN
+1728 ANEPMNLTKN
-1738 ITLVAKWHNQGSG
+1738 ISLVAKWRNQGSG

-1783 TLKNVFASEETNGWK
+1783 TLKNAFASEEKNGWK

-1824 ELYAVWSKDGGN
+1824 ELYAVWSKDDGN

-1849 TKDDITIKPNPDKL
+1849 TKDDITIKPNPEKP

-1927 TVITG
+1927 DTVITG

-1948 DNKPYKPGNGTV
+1948 GKPYKPGNGTV

-1979 TPPDKSVIDD
+1979 TPPDKSEIDD

-2050 SGTEIKPDG
+2050 GGTEIKPDG

-2153 VKKGV
+2153 VAKGV
-2158 KDVVVA
+2158 TDVVAA
-2164 PVIDNYTLTGE
+2164 PVIDNYTLSGE
-2175 SKFEV
+2175 SRFEV

-2185 VNDSYTITFTYK
+2185 VNDSYTITFTY

-2276 VTTKHTIAASF
+2276 VTAKHTIAASF
-2287 IKVSEIPIIGPD
+2287 IKVAEIPVIGPG

-2309 DKHNSYI
+2309 DEHNSYI

>member
-14 ALALQEPSL
+14 ALALQEPKL
-23 PSEGAS
+23 PPKGAS

-35 RVSAGDP
+35 RVSAGEP
-42 ATAKIHVTHD
+42 ATAKIHVKHD
-52 GIGVQTGKIKLDIP
+52 NIGVQTGKIMLDIP
-66 AATTGIKTADPLT
+66 AATTGITTADPLI
-79 ASHDVMSV
+79 ASHRGMSV

-98 GYLIWRSP
+98 GNLIWRSP

-113 DINLTVPNVSATTK
+113 DIDLRVPNVSATTK

-141 ANANTRIPLDK
+141 TDTNTKISLDK

-177 KGAAIKVKTTDY
+177 KGAAIKVKTTNY
-189 NNNNKATFD
+189 NSKATFD
-198 KDGQTET
+198 QAGQTET
-205 DVYNGGK
+205 DVYNGGN
-212 GGTFYVDSGAGQ
+212 GGTFYVDSGEGQ

-252 ATSNFTLSEITAN
+252 ATSSFTLSEITAK

-290 YGTYDLGRDTKQFNK
+290 YGKYDLGTDTKQFDK
-305 KGTENAV
+305 KGTANSV

-329 NDNAAANIG
+329 NENAVADIDAT
-338 AAGTV
+338 GTV
-343 DVDLTKDTNTVVFYY
+343 NVNLTKDTNTVVFYY

-367 PGPNGT
+367 PGPDNT
-373 MPDADD
+373 MPSDDD

-384 TDSNT
+384 A
-389 TLTPDGNGA
+389 DGNADALAPDTDGA
-398 VTFPEG
+398 VTFPTDG
-404 GTGGTV
+404 KGGTV
-410 SDKNGNSMVVPGG
+410 SDKKGNSMVVPGG
-423 TKVDKNGDIHLPGTT
+423 TKVDEAGNIYLPDST
-438 DVVKPGDPNPVP
+438 DPVKPGDPNTVP
-450 VGWYQVTYMNGETK
+450 AGWYQITYKYENTK
-464 LFTQLGKTGSDVNA
+464 LFIQLGKENETVEA

-485 KKPAGKAFD
+485 EKPAGKAFD
-494 GWNTLNS
+494 GWNTMNS
-501 GAGDKYGVNDAI
+501 GVGGERVSVKDSI
-513 SGAKTLYAQWT
+513 SGPKTLYAQWKD
-524 EDYGQNKITITFY
+524 DYGQNKITITFY
-537 PNLKENETADDVA
+537 PNLKKDETAADAA
-550 TQVIGNSVDT
+550 TQVIGNSQDT
-560 TFVANLNP
+560 TFIATLTP
-568 SKTFTKE
+568 DKTFTKD
-575 GWTLAGWNTQKDG
+575 GWTLAGWNEQQN
-588 AGSITYAVKGQIKRS
+588 GSGTTHKVNGQIRRELAAGNLS
-603 KDDGDLNLYAQW
+603 LYAMW
-615 IKTGDNSIT
+615 TKTGDNSIT

-644 TQKPERKDDGTINV
+644 TQKPERKDDGTIDV
-658 PNGGSVTEGD
+658 PNGGSVTEGG

-688 QPDNNGSIVVKP
+688 QPDGSSIVVKP
-700 DGTTEVLKPNGD
+700 DGSTEVLKPNGD

-733 KIVTAIGSAKVVSG
+733 KIVTAIGSAEVVSG
-747 EALFSYTD
+747 EALFSYTG
-755 HKFAYWTKNTDDII
+755 HKFAYWTKNTNEIT
-769 AVDTS
+769 AVGTS
-774 LTENTEL
+774 LDRKTEL

-792 EITVKPNPDEDKE
+792 EIIVKPNPDKDKE
-805 IVVKPGTDGKKPEP
+805 TVVKPGTDGTGPDVDDKGDVIVPP
-819 GKDGTI
+819 
-825 DIPGGGEIE
+825 GGEIE
-834 VKPAPDGGNGTIT
+834 VKPVPDGGNGTIT

-854 NPDGTIVV
+854 NPDGNIEV
-862 PGGNGGNNETLD
+862 PDGNGNTKLD
-874 PSKPNTW
+874 PSTPASW
-881 PEGWFTVKY
+881 PAGWFTVKY
-890 LPNDSAATGT
+890 LANDKDAQGT

-923 FVMWNTDV
+923 FVMWNTDD
-931 KGTGTAYTTTA
+931 KGTGTAYLPEE

-947 TAPTDGTKSI
+947 TAPAAPAKSI
-957 TLYAIWSIDNTNVP
+957 TLYAIWSIDNTNTP
-971 DSDGSITVPGK
+971 GDGSITVPGK
-982 DGVLGGDP
+982 DGVLGGAP

-1010 KSGVIVPDGGSVKYP
+1010 KSGVIVPNGGSVKYP

-1056 PAKPDDKPINKPIE
+1056 PTKPIE

-1079 NQYGS
+1079 NRYGS
-1084 GTMPVQLV
+1084 GTMPIQLV
-1092 KKSESNTL
+1092 KNSESNTL
-1100 RPVTFIA
+1100 LPVTFIA

-1131 TIQANTLTED
+1131 TIQANTLTKD
-1141 LTLYAQWV
+1141 LELYAQWA
-1149 DAGAANTAKV
+1149 DAGAANTATV

-1168 TKDEQE
+1168 DKTEQT
-1174 IGSASAEIMGQLK
+1174 IGSASAPIKDALK
-1187 KNKFTLTNWTF
+1187 ANTFTLTGWTF
-1198 KGWTTQQDGN
+1198 KGWTTQQDGS
-1208 GTFYKDEAV
+1208 GTFYKDKAV
-1217 ITLVKDARQNLYAQW
+1217 ITLVKDKTQNLYAQW
-1232 IKVDTDGTITVPGS
+1232 IKVGDDGAITVPGK
-1246 DKKPDTKDDVIVKP
+1246 DNKPEGGDDITVKP
-1260 NPNPGAGED
+1260 NPDAGEN

-1293 EITLPGG
+1293 EITLPDG

-1337 TYKSGVAGQ
+1337 TYKSGAAGQ
-1346 KDIVVYARTAVKVAQ
+1346 KESVVYALTGKTVKVAQ

-1376 ANSIKVKVGTDLTAT
+1376 ADSNKVKVGTGLTAT

-1424 DPTNPDKQP
+1424 DPTNPDKKP

-1438 GNVKVPEGGEVE
+1438 GNVVVPPGGEVE
-1450 KKPNGGTITLPEGGV
+1450 KKPDGGTITLPDGGV
-1465 VITPSGEI
+1465 VTPDGAI
-1473 KVPDKNGNIVDPS
+1473 KVPNKDGETVDPS
-1486 NPGTLPTDYFQ
+1486 NPGTLPTGYFQ
-1497 IVYNANG
+1497 IVYDANG

-1535 TKQNG
+1535 AKQNG
-1540 SGKGY
+1540 TGKNY
-1545 APNTAATVVDANAQT
+1545 ASNTPVTAADADAKT

-1568 WVKKGDNGAITV
+1568 WVKKGDNG
-1580 PGKDGSIDPDTGK
+1580 S
-1593 DNVTVKPNP
+1593 
-1602 DKPEEKPIQKPD
+1602 
-1614 GSIEIPGGGSGVIET
+1614 S
-1629 PDKEPIV
+1629 
-1636 VPGGSVIKPDGTIEV
+1636 
-1651 PKPDGSD
+1651 
-1658 GKDNI
+1658 
-1663 DPSKPDQLP
+1663 
-1672 AGYFAVTYQSG
+1672 
-1683 KEPAEKDVMQI
+1683 
-1694 AKNGDKAL
+1694 
-1702 SGAIFTAPAGKE
+1702 
-1714 FVNWKVQDADQSYN
+1714 
-1728 ANESMNLTKN
+1728 
-1738 ITLVAKWHNQGSG
+1738 
-1751 TTTYSAVVKYYNGKD
+1751 
-1766 TTPIKDE
+1766 
-1773 FTSDSDPMQR
+1773 
-1783 TLKNVFASEETNGWK
+1783 
-1798 LLGYNG
+1798 
-1804 NDGKFYQP
+1804 
-1812 TQSVSLK
+1812 
-1819 NHDVL
+1819 
-1824 ELYAVWSKDGGN
+1824 
-1836 GTIVVPG
+1836 
-1843 PDGKPN
+1843 
-1849 TKDDITIKPNPDKL
+1849 
-1863 DEKPAVDGK
+1863 
-1872 GDVKVP
+1872 
-1878 DGGQITI
+1878 
-1885 PGKDNGEDTTVT
+1885 
-1897 VKPSATVKPDGTIVL
+1897 
-1912 PEGGTITVP
+1912 
-1921 GKDGKD
+1921 
-1927 TVITG
+1927 
-1932 PGNFNPDKITD
+1932 
-1943 PKFDP
+1943 
-1948 DNKPYKPGNGTV
+1948 
-1960 VLPGPDKKNGTD
+1960 
-1972 DDVIVTP
+1972 
-1979 TPPDKSVIDD
+1979 
-1989 KGQVTL
+1989 
-1995 PDGGKVNFP
+1995 
-2004 QQPAGNGAEVTVPNG
+2004 
-2019 TVITPDGVI
+2019 
-2028 KIPEGGTGSVTYP
+2028 
-2041 DGTKINPLP
+2041 
-2050 SGTEIKPDG
+2050 
-2059 SIKLPDG
+2059 
-2066 ENGGATIT
+2066 
-2074 KPDGST
+2074 
-2080 IVVPGGTEIDKDGNI
+2080 
-2095 TIPDGGNGSIKN
+2095 
-2107 PDGSEKDNIPGGAT
+2107 
-2121 IDKDGRYRYLVS
+2121 
-2133 LKSTTGVALKAPN
+2133 
-2146 GYETTIW
+2146 
-2153 VKKGV
+2153 
-2158 KDVVVA
+2158 
-2164 PVIDNYTLTGE
+2164 
-2175 SKFEV
+2175 
-2180 TGGQK
+2180 
-2185 VNDSYTITFTYK
+2185 
-2197 KSVAGGSIGGG
+2197 GGG

-2287 IKVSEIPIIGPD
+2287 IKVSEIPGIGPG

-2309 DKHNSYI
+2309 DEHNSYI

-2405 NSSTDCPFDDVNTRD
+2405 NSSADCPFDDVNTRD

>member
-1 MLALSTTLSMITP
+1 MKKRLASLLLVFSTLTSISAP
-14 ALALQEPSL
+14 ASALTAPTVPL
-23 PSEGAS
+23 KGAS
-29 VFVDDV
+29 VFIDDV
-35 RVSAGDP
+35 RVEKGQP
-42 ATAKIHVTHD
+42 ATANVVLKYGYD
-52 GIGVQTGKIKLDIP
+52 IGTTAMLNFDIDST
-66 AATTGIKTADPLT
+66 TTGISEKNRMESTITGANNYPASTAYQTLMKSGRGAYAVT
-79 ASHDVMSV
+79 NGTGKEISL
-87 KAGDTLKTTGV
+87 TLK
-98 GYLIWRSP
+98 
-106 DEYFTET
+106 
-113 DINLTVPNVSATTK
+113 VPAVSATTK
-127 IGLEVEQISGRAQG
+127 IGFTPGKFSAKDNDGTSHKNISPIDCV
-141 ANANTRIPLDK
+141 T
-152 VNAVSGSFIV
+152 GSYIV

-168 KIADDSEKP
+168 EIADDSAKV
-177 KGAAIKVKTTDY
+177 KDASIKVNTTPY
-189 NNNNKATFD
+189 GGKNTFD
-198 KDGQTET
+198 KNSKKQT
-205 DVYNGGK
+205 DVSN
-212 GGTFYVDSGAGQ
+212 GGTFYVDSGADQ
-224 QNAPVLEFAVPE
+224 QNAPVLNFTVPE
-236 NYYAEVTVG
+236 DYYAEVTVNG
-245 NTKKNTV
+245 KTDTV
-252 ATSNFTLSEITAN
+252 ATAALTLSEITAK
-265 TDVSVKLIAGKVPA
+265 TTVSVKLIKGKVPSSS
-279 DTISTANITYK
+279 ISTANVTYM
-290 YGTYDLGRDTKQFNK
+290 YGINQLGTDK
-305 KGTENAV
+305 KEFDKDGTENSV
-312 APKDFTAEGYT
+312 TPKDFSAEGYS
-323 VYQYKL
+323 VYAYKL
-329 NDNAAANIG
+329 NDGDEQNIMADGSVQVNLKNA
-338 AAGTV
+338 
-343 DVDLTKDTNTVVFYY
+343 TNKVVFLY

-373 MPDADD
+373 MPDTDD

-384 TDSNT
+384 ADGTT
-389 TLTPDGNGA
+389 TLEPAEDGS

-423 TKVDKNGDIHLPGTT
+423 TKVDKEGNITLPGATT
-438 DVVKPGDPNPVP
+438 TVKPSEPGNVP
-450 VGWYQVTYMNGETK
+450 DGWYEVTYKNVETI
-464 LFTQLGKTGSDVNA
+464 LFVQLGKNGSNVKA

-494 GWNTLNS
+494 GWNTMHS
-501 GAGDKYGVNDAI
+501 GAGNKVGVNDAI
-513 SGAKTLYAQWT
+513 SGANTLYAQWT
-524 EDYGQNKITITFY
+524 EDYGSNKITITFY
-537 PNLKENETADDVA
+537 PNLNEKETADDVA

-560 TFVANLNP
+560 TFVANLTPN
-568 SKTFTKE
+568 KTFTKD
-575 GWTLAGWNTQKDG
+575 GWTLAGWNEQQDG
-588 AGSITYAVKGQIKRS
+588 SGTTYKVNGQITRTL
-603 KDDGDLNLYAQW
+603 DAGPLPLYAMW
-615 IKTGDNSIT
+615 TKTGDNSIT

-644 TQKPERKDDGTINV
+644 TQKPERKDDGSIDV
-658 PNGGSVTEGD
+658 PKGGSVTTEGG
-668 KEYPMPNGGTLKP
+668 KEYPMPEGGTLKP

-688 QPDNNGSIVVKP
+688 QPNNNGSIVVKP
-700 DGTTEVLKPNGD
+700 DGSTEVLKPNGE
-712 KDDTKTAFTV
+712 KDDTQNAFKV
-722 TYHSGEANVAD
+722 TYKSGEAGKAD
-733 KIVTAIGSAKVVSG
+733 KIVPAVGSTKVVSG
-747 EALFSYTD
+747 DQLFAYTG
-755 HKFAYWTKNTDDII
+755 HKFAYWTKPKGDTVESVAVNTVLQAD
-769 AVDTS
+769 
-774 LTENTEL
+774 TEL
-781 TAHWYKVGNNG
+781 TAHWYTVGDNG
-792 EITVKPNPDEDKE
+792 EIIVKPNPDEDKE
-805 IVVKPGTDGKKPEP
+805 IVVKPGTDGNGPDVDDKGDVIVPP
-819 GKDGTI
+819 
-825 DIPGGGEIE
+825 GGEIE
-834 VKPAPDGGNGTIT
+834 VKPAPGGGNGTIT

-854 NPDGTIVV
+854 NPDGNIEV
-862 PGGNGGNNETLD
+862 PDGSGGNTKLD
-874 PSKPNTW
+874 PSNPASW

-890 LPNDSAATGT
+890 LPNDPAATGT

-923 FVMWNTDV
+923 FVMWNTDA

-947 TAPTDGTKSI
+947 TAPVDGTKSI
-957 TLYAIWSIDNTNVP
+957 TLNAIWSIDNTNVP

-982 DGVLGGDP
+982 DGVLGGNP

-1131 TIQANTLTED
+1131 TIQANTLTKD
-1141 LTLYAQWV
+1141 LELYAQWV
-1149 DAGAANTAKV
+1149 DAGAANTATV
-1159 IFHANNGTD
+1159 IFYANNGTND
-1168 TKDEQE
+1168 KTEQT
-1174 IGSASAEIMGQLK
+1174 IGSASADIKDMLK
-1187 KNKFTLTNWTF
+1187 ANTFTLTGWTF
-1198 KGWTTQQDGN
+1198 KGWTTQQNGS

-1217 ITLVKDARQNLYAQW
+1217 ITLVKDATQNLYAQW
-1232 IKVDTDGTITVPGS
+1232 IKVGDDGAITVPGK
-1246 DKKPDTKDDVIVKP
+1246 DNKPEGGDDITVKP
-1260 NPNPGAGED
+1260 NPDAGEN

-1327 PDVPEGMFTV
+1327 PDVPAGMFTV
-1337 TYKSGVAGQ
+1337 TYKSGAAGQ
-1346 KDIVVYARTAVKVAQ
+1346 KDSVVYALTGKTVKVAQ

-1376 ANSIKVKVGTDLTAT
+1376 ADSIKVKVGEDLTVT

-1424 DPTNPDKQP
+1424 NPDKKP
-1433 KVDED
+1433 EVDKE
-1438 GNVKVPEGGEVE
+1438 GNVVVPPGGEVE
-1450 KKPNGGTITLPEGGV
+1450 KKPDGGTITLPDGGV
-1465 VITPSGEI
+1465 VTPDGAI
-1473 KVPDKNGNIVDPS
+1473 KVPTKDGEIVDPS
-1486 NPGTLPTDYFQ
+1486 NPGTLPTGYFQ
-1497 IVYNANG
+1497 IVYDANG
-1504 GKGEME
+1504 GKGKME

-1535 TKQNG
+1535 TKQDG

-1545 APNTAATVVDANAQT
+1545 ASNTAVTAADADAKT

-1568 WVKKGDNGAITV
+1568 WVKKG
-1580 PGKDGSIDPDTGK
+1580 
-1593 DNVTVKPNP
+1593 
-1602 DKPEEKPIQKPD
+1602 
-1614 GSIEIPGGGSGVIET
+1614 
-1629 PDKEPIV
+1629 
-1636 VPGGSVIKPDGTIEV
+1636 
-1651 PKPDGSD
+1651 
-1658 GKDNI
+1658 
-1663 DPSKPDQLP
+1663 
-1672 AGYFAVTYQSG
+1672 
-1683 KEPAEKDVMQI
+1683 
-1694 AKNGDKAL
+1694 
-1702 SGAIFTAPAGKE
+1702 
-1714 FVNWKVQDADQSYN
+1714 
-1728 ANESMNLTKN
+1728 
-1738 ITLVAKWHNQGSG
+1738 
-1751 TTTYSAVVKYYNGKD
+1751 
-1766 TTPIKDE
+1766 
-1773 FTSDSDPMQR
+1773 
-1783 TLKNVFASEETNGWK
+1783 
-1798 LLGYNG
+1798 
-1804 NDGKFYQP
+1804 
-1812 TQSVSLK
+1812 
-1819 NHDVL
+1819 
-1824 ELYAVWSKDGGN
+1824 
-1836 GTIVVPG
+1836 
-1843 PDGKPN
+1843 
-1849 TKDDITIKPNPDKL
+1849 
-1863 DEKPAVDGK
+1863 
-1872 GDVKVP
+1872 
-1878 DGGQITI
+1878 
-1885 PGKDNGEDTTVT
+1885 
-1897 VKPSATVKPDGTIVL
+1897 
-1912 PEGGTITVP
+1912 
-1921 GKDGKD
+1921 
-1927 TVITG
+1927 
-1932 PGNFNPDKITD
+1932 
-1943 PKFDP
+1943 
-1948 DNKPYKPGNGTV
+1948 
-1960 VLPGPDKKNGTD
+1960 
-1972 DDVIVTP
+1972 
-1979 TPPDKSVIDD
+1979 
-1989 KGQVTL
+1989 
-1995 PDGGKVNFP
+1995 
-2004 QQPAGNGAEVTVPNG
+2004 
-2019 TVITPDGVI
+2019 
-2028 KIPEGGTGSVTYP
+2028 
-2041 DGTKINPLP
+2041 
-2050 SGTEIKPDG
+2050 
-2059 SIKLPDG
+2059 
-2066 ENGGATIT
+2066 
-2074 KPDGST
+2074 
-2080 IVVPGGTEIDKDGNI
+2080 
-2095 TIPDGGNGSIKN
+2095 
-2107 PDGSEKDNIPGGAT
+2107 
-2121 IDKDGRYRYLVS
+2121 
-2133 LKSTTGVALKAPN
+2133 
-2146 GYETTIW
+2146 
-2153 VKKGV
+2153 
-2158 KDVVVA
+2158 
-2164 PVIDNYTLTGE
+2164 
-2175 SKFEV
+2175 
-2180 TGGQK
+2180 
-2185 VNDSYTITFTYK
+2185 
-2197 KSVAGGSIGGG
+2197 VAGGSIGGG

-2287 IKVSEIPIIGPD
+2287 IKVSEIPGIGPG

-2309 DKHNSYI
+2309 DEHNSYI

-2405 NSSTDCPFDDVNTRD
+2405 NSSADCPFDDVNTRD